1 MSSAWSAHPGYRID
15 LVALGGI
22 GRARVGELLV
32 AESTRCLIVRES
44 DHQDQLY
51 FPREDIAAAP
61 LIASDRQTICPF
73 KGVANYSSLLIAGAE
88 FEDALWWYPNPMVEV
103 AGLAGYAAFSAEE
116 VEVTASIPLP
126 DGLEATVR
134 FPIWGTVDDLTR
146 VMDVAPVSEGA
157 FTAPPYPDPP
167 IGTFFPLDWHRE
179 RRVVIEGGQLLGA
192 AIVAGAKSR
201 ADQRVTSAHMVFM
214 KSASFDE
221 AIDFRVDARRRGSTL
236 SLFDVVVEQG
246 HALRASGL
254 VMTDSGAEDLIRH
267 GSPMP
272 DVPGPSECP
281 RLDMGVLGR
290 DIRVVDGAYS
300 LEDGP
305 PGPPELYVWTRF
317 ASGPKSQALH
327 QALLAQAST
336 HYSIAAAL
344 RPHEGVSE
352 SDAHRTISTGPVSVT
367 VAFHDEVDV
376 TDWLLTETR
385 AIWAGRGSIQSFV
398 RVFTADGRLVAS
410 KTVQAIVRAFHRTPE
425 QMGQSYATVM

>member
-1 MSSAWSAHPGYRID
+1 
-15 LVALGGI
+15 
-22 GRARVGELLV
+22 
-32 AESTRCLIVRES
+32 
-44 DHQDQLY
+44 
-51 FPREDIAAAP
+51 
-61 LIASDRQTICPF
+61 
-73 KGVANYSSLLIAGAE
+73 
-88 FEDALWWYPNPMVEV
+88 
-103 AGLAGYAAFSAEE
+103 
-116 VEVTASIPLP
+116 
-126 DGLEATVR
+126 
-134 FPIWGTVDDLTR
+134 
-146 VMDVAPVSEGA
+146 
-157 FTAPPYPDPP
+157 
-167 IGTFFPLDWHRE
+167 
-179 RRVVIEGGQLLGA
+179 
-192 AIVAGAKSR
+192 
-201 ADQRVTSAHMVFM
+201 
-214 KSASFDE
+214 
-221 AIDFRVDARRRGSTL
+221 
-236 SLFDVVVEQG
+236 
-246 HALRASGL
+246 
-254 VMTDSGAEDLIRH
+254 MTDSGAEDLIRH

-317 ASGPKSQALH
+317 ASARKSQALH
-327 QALLAQAST
+327 QALLAQPST

-367 VAFHDEVDV
+367 IAFHDEVDV

-425 QMGQSYATVM
+425 QMGQGYATVM